1 MSRLAEGV
9 LARFYEA
16 AAAEHAA
23 AGARAGLVDTD
34 VRFADRTVRLTFAGR
49 ELADAL
55 RPALAPR
62 IVPPS
67 PLVDVSIR
75 LWQEADLDGRAQPRP
90 WRDVDLGPRGLVLGD
105 PSDGV
110 VVVHEEGSGAVTVV
124 DRQAQNLLYR
134 VPSAKQLPWWERAAP
149 LRPAFFWALTGPGR
163 HLVHAGAVGDPE
175 RGGTLLAGS
184 GGSGKT
190 TLALAAL
197 ISGLRYVAD
206 DYLLL
211 VADPSPVAWNVYST
225 AKLDEGH
232 LVRFPELRS
241 GVRLSESPEPQEKS
255 VLDVAPQALVESLPL
270 RSVIIPRITGGR
282 TSVKPASAAEALL
295 ALAPS
300 TVFQMPFD
308 DGAAMGS
315 LARLVRGLPCF
326 SLRVGDDR
334 QELALELDRVLDVA
348 ADRTSA
354 GVPR

>member
-1 MSRLAEGV
+1 VSRLAEGV

-23 AGARAGLVDTD
+23 AGVRAGLVDTD
-34 VRFADRTVRLTFAGR
+34 VRFADRTLRLTFAGR

-55 RPALAPR
+55 TPALAPR
-62 IVPPS
+62 TVPPS
-67 PLVDVSIR
+67 PIPDGSIR
-75 LWQEADLDGRAQPRP
+75 LWQEADPAGGPQPRP
-90 WRDVDLGPRGLVLGD
+90 WRDVDLGPRGLVLGH

-175 RGGTLLAGS
+175 RGGTLLAGA

-197 ISGLRYVAD
+197 VSGLRYVAD

-211 VADPSPVAWNVYST
+211 ETDPSPVAWNVYST

-232 LVRFPELRS
+232 LVRFAELRS
-241 GVRLSESPEPQEKS
+241 GVRLSESPEPQEKA
-255 VLDVAPQALVESLPL
+255 VLDVGALPSSLQAQPKRCLHWHRRPSFRCRSMAAPRWDHLHAWCGACRASHYGSAMTRGSWRSSLIVCSTLRQIEQA
-270 RSVIIPRITGGR
+270 
-282 TSVKPASAAEALL
+282 
-295 ALAPS
+295 
-300 TVFQMPFD
+300 
-308 DGAAMGS
+308 
-315 LARLVRGLPCF
+315 
-326 SLRVGDDR
+326 
-334 QELALELDRVLDVA
+334 QE
-348 ADRTSA
+348 
-354 GVPR
+354 